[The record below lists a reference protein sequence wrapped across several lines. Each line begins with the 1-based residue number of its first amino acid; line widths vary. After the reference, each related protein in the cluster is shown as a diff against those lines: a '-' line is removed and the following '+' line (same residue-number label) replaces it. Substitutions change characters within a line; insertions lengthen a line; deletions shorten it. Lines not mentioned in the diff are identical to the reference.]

1 AREAW
6 RACAVG
12 LADAGAAGGG
22 VAGGGVVAARG
33 KYRRPFPVACGP
45 LEEPLTPAVRVDD
58 VDLRIVECGVE
69 AREGDL
75 AIRAAG
81 ARGRRNRCH
90 GGKPNGEQHNRT
102 DPPAKEESHVS
113 SFSPRGHGRG
123 KAGLPP

>member
-1 AREAW
+1 RARAR
-6 RACAVG
+6 RAGGVG
-12 LADAGAAGGG
+12 AGAWGGPGGNAGG
-22 VAGGGVVAARG
+22 ARA
-33 KYRRPFPVACGP
+33 VACGP
-45 LEEPLTPAVRVDD
+45 WGGPLPPAVRVDD

-113 SFSPRGHGRG
+113 SFSPPRSWPGKGGAAAAGRH
-123 KAGLPP
+123 LPSGAL